1 MKDAFGGA
9 FMVKIFL
16 VFIVIYVGFIAIS
29 LNYAKAFKVK
39 NKIIDYIEENEITS
53 ISELQTGK
61 KMQDYEKFLT
71 DEILGNMNY
80 NLSERNICDK
90 INMTN
95 DAGRQVAHCNQLGI
109 VIREAGKAKNTKG
122 MYYEVS
128 TYVGWS
134 LPFLN
139 NILTFGGRADD
150 EDIIQGLWKISG
162 ETRVVVREK

>member
-1 MKDAFGGA
+1 
-9 FMVKIFL
+9 
-16 VFIVIYVGFIAIS
+16 
-29 LNYAKAFKVK
+29 
-39 NKIIDYIEENEITS
+39 
-53 ISELQTGK
+53 
-61 KMQDYEKFLT
+61 MQDFEKFLT

-80 NLSERNICDK
+80 NLIERNICDK

-150 EDIIQGLWKISG
+150 EDVIQGLWKISG

>member
-1 MKDAFGGA
+1 
-9 FMVKIFL
+9 
-16 VFIVIYVGFIAIS
+16 
-29 LNYAKAFKVK
+29 
-39 NKIIDYIEENEITS
+39 
-53 ISELQTGK
+53 
-61 KMQDYEKFLT
+61 
-71 DEILGNMNY
+71 
-80 NLSERNICDK
+80 
-90 INMTN
+90 MTN

-150 EDIIQGLWKISG
+150 EDVIQGLWKISG